1 MKFSK
6 FAMVVLSAFYGA
18 IGHAQLP
25 AYLPTNGLVAWYP
38 FNGNAN
44 DESGNGNNGLVNG
57 ASLTAD
63 RFNQNASAYDFNGI
77 DNFIEVTHS
86 PELQFFSNLTI
97 SCWVK
102 IEDYSTN
109 PTWGTRTILS
119 KPRGYLGSGLF
130 LYSVNETVGVYGGGV
145 FNSWP
150 DGYSVNSSEQLP
162 LNDWENI
169 ILTYDGSFL
178 RLYKNGELINSTYST
193 IELDPATTPLYI
205 GREFLSDPPNYS
217 RWFKGS
223 VDDIVL
229 YNRALTE
236 SEITALYTATASN
249 TGGGTTS
256 TSTAPP
262 GIPYQAEVRND
273 NGEVLANADVNLRFT
288 LHELTAN
295 GAVSYQETQALTT
308 NELGLFAATIGAGT
322 ATQGTFAGINWAQT
336 TKFLQVEVDAG
347 NGYITMGNQQLMSVP
362 YALYAANG
370 PAGPQ
375 GPAGADGQPGEPG
388 PQGETGVG
396 ISNATLTNGDLS
408 LQLSNGESI
417 SLGQV
422 GLPQNTP
429 VTATTQTNS
438 TANYSNLS
446 DVELPSFL
454 NYYGNCT
461 LGNRVIGNNELL
473 PINSSYCNLRIP
485 LGVTAKINAAKTTFI
500 YVSDTLFLDG
510 VIDGAGS
517 NASMNSDNMG
527 NNHVGATGSGFF
539 YQQCCSGPFPGS
551 SNSSFSFSPI
561 NQPSTYFYSAGGT
574 ITINGPAFN
583 GGSMWGGS
591 GNNMSIDILSR
602 VIHFGLDISGGNG
615 SGINVTTSCLPYGGQ
630 GGAGLYIIA
639 RVAILNGTIILNGGN
654 GTCSNPNVYPCS
666 GGNYSCSGAGGGGS
680 CLLRST
686 SFQSNNF
693 QFVSNGGQTSNS
705 SVNGGNGAMLVIQ
718 D

>member
-1 MKFSK
+1 MKNLVLIIFNL
-6 FAMVVLSAFYGA
+6 FVVALCSYS
-18 IGHAQLP
+18 QLP
-25 AYLPTNGLVAWYP
+25 SYLPTDGLVAWYP

-178 RLYKNGELINSTYST
+178 RLYKNGEFINSTYST

-229 YNRALTE
+229 YNRALTQAE
-236 SEITALYTATASN
+236 VTALYNATATN

-256 TSTAPP
+256 TTPAPP
-262 GIPYQAEVRND
+262 GIPYQAEVRSD
-273 NGEVLANADVNLRFT
+273 NGEVLANTNVNVRFT
-288 LHELTAN
+288 LRELTAS
-295 GAVSYQETQALTT
+295 GTVSYQETHALTT

-362 YALYAANG
+362 YALYAANSQPGPQG

-375 GPAGADGQPGEPG
+375 GSVG
-388 PQGETGVG
+388 PQGPAGQYIAGSG
-396 ISNATLTNGDLS
+396 IVINNDTIS
-408 LQLSNGESI
+408 LQNSS
-417 SLGQV
+417 SLDPTANRVRIGFATSTTWTCPVGVNQITIELWGAGGTSGSGSTLCDPYLGWTCYGASGGKGGYNKQLVDVIPGNTYTITVGQV
-422 GLPQNTP
+422 NGGIQEVP
-429 VTATTQTNS
+429 
-438 TANYSNLS
+438 
-446 DVELPSFL
+446 
-454 NYYGNCT
+454 C
-461 LGNRVIGNNELL
+461 RMNN
-473 PINSSYCNLRIP
+473 
-485 LGVTAKINAAKTTFI
+485 G
-500 YVSDTLFLDG
+500 G
-510 VIDGAGS
+510 
-517 NASMNSDNMG
+517 
-527 NNHVGATGSGFF
+527 
-539 YQQCCSGPFPGS
+539 
-551 SNSSFSFSPI
+551 NSSFN
-561 NQPSTYFYSAGGT
+561 NQYTA
-574 ITINGPAFN
+574 
-583 GGSMWGGS
+583 
-591 GNNMSIDILSR
+591 L
-602 VIHFGLDISGGNG
+602 
-615 SGINVTTSCLPYGGQ
+615 GGQ
-630 GGAGLYIIA
+630 GGRRGQGCCSCGSYGQGADGTVTNFSHPTTQLVVPTTYIPQSYVTNI
-639 RVAILNGTIILNGGN
+639 
-654 GTCSNPNVYPCS
+654 YP
-666 GGNYSCSGAGGGGS
+666 SCCAPADTKG
-680 CLLRST
+680 
-686 SFQSNNF
+686 
-693 QFVSNGGQTSNS
+693 FV
-705 SVNGGNGAMLVIQ
+705 VISY
-718 D
+718 